1 MKLKNVIVMFVV
13 IGILVIIQ
21 AYWTVFLDWL
31 IIITDNLAAFKKENP
46 KAYPFLNGCFTL
58 LLSIIVY
65 KLIKRVKV
73 SYHFLN
79 SNRIVR
85 CKILRRMEEKVDL
98 PKIYKNNKQIDS
110 FIQSPLEYV
119 SETLTGNQAPFFK
132 PDEHYQE
139 VLFGGRDEI
148 KYIVAITSEN
158 PNLFLDPTIGFYM
171 SNCYAASLVRHV
183 NDYLKTF
190 DYQSNE
196 KPQLCV
202 QDLDTLEDEVNSKRK
217 LVIQRLID
225 KQGTDGYEFIRFF
238 IYDKNQEQSC
248 NNAIFPSLK
257 ASQDLFRTLSYYL
270 PKDSLKGYLQNTT
283 IEGGQES
290 KDVEGKQA
298 NGENQIVLKGK
309 KYKNKWEQFCNIN
322 EALWHLYDKGCKDK
336 RDAKEVQKRRI
347 DGTIPEFLF
356 VFYNRGIEIHTYLA
370 GHYWKLSR
378 MKNKDAEIIKDL
390 VSLLA
395 EFVSKDKS
403 YCQLVLERNQINK
416 RKTFINWK

>member
-1 MKLKNVIVMFVV
+1 MRIKNAIVSLFVV
-13 IGILVIIQ
+13 ILLTFIQMKWLHILEWIATATDTFSGLQSSNLVLYNIIKG
-21 AYWTVFLDWL
+21 VFSLCL
-31 IIITDNLAAFKKENP
+31 S
-46 KAYPFLNGCFTL
+46 GVL
-58 LLSIIVY
+58 LLIFNRLVVLDHFRKSYCLVRSRILKSMID
-65 KLIKRVKV
+65 KV
-73 SYHFLN
+73 ELLK
-79 SNRIVR
+79 NRDNN
-85 CKILRRMEEKVDL
+85 RR
-98 PKIYKNNKQIDS
+98 IDS

-119 SETLTGNQAPFFK
+119 EETLQGNQAPFFE
-132 PDEHYQE
+132 PDERYQE

-148 KYIVAITSEN
+148 KYIIAITSEN

-217 LVIQRLID
+217 QVIQRLID

-395 EFVSKDKS
+395 EFVSKDKT
-403 YCQLVLERNQINK
+403 YCQLVLEGNQINK